1 VVAADIES
9 ALLCRDVKCH
19 QGDRNVDV
27 EKHSALQAVHVVMP
41 FDTTVVP
48 ACLVGEG
55 QFLDQAV
62 RCQKVQRAIDRAVG
76 NPRVAAPA
84 RKSRLRSSGPATGV
98 PHRGLPPAAL
108 CFGIVAPAL
117 HRLKVI
123 MSLNNQSEWYHG
135 GFDLASLKPRICT
148 LHKTFVVA
156 LPYRRRDN
164 GI

>member
-76 NPRVAAPA
+76 NPRVAP
-84 RKSRLRSSGPATGV
+84 
-98 PHRGLPPAAL
+98 PHPLE
-108 CFGIVAPAL
+108 
-117 HRLKVI
+117 
-123 MSLNNQSEWYHG
+123 N
-135 GFDLASLKPRICT
+135 LACGQ
-148 LHKTFVVA
+148 VA
-156 LPYRRRDN
+156 LRPAYLIEDFRPLRCVSESLPRHCTA
-164 GI
+164 